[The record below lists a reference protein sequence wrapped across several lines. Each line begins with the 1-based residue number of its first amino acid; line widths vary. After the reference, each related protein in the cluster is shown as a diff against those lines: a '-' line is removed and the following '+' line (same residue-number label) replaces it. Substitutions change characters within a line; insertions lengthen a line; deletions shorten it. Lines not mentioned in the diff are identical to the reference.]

1 MEEET
6 PTQTSSSSVDKNLYI
21 YIGLL
26 VVGLIA
32 IFVFV
37 KSKSGSLT
45 SSPSPVSV
53 STPAAK
59 EIMVTL
65 NELNESAESGTATLR
80 EVDGKVSVELDLVGA
95 PKGVIQPAHIHKGAC
110 PGIGAVSYPLNFP
123 IEGQSQTTLDVSL
136 DDLKSQLP
144 LAINVHKSASDIK
157 TYVSCGD
164 ITL

>member
-1 MEEET
+1 MEDET
-6 PTQTSSSSVDKNLYI
+6 PTETSSSSVDKNLYF

-26 VVGLIA
+26 IVGLIA

-45 SSPSPVSV
+45 ASPSPVAV
-53 STPAAK
+53 ATPAIQ
-59 EIMVTL
+59 EVMVTL
-65 NELNESAESGTATLR
+65 NELNKSSESGTATLK
-80 EVDGKVSVELDLVGA
+80 EVDGKVSVELNLVGA
-95 PKGVIQPAHIHKGAC
+95 AKGVSQPAHLHKGVC
-110 PGIGAVSYPLNFP
+110 PGIGAVAYPLNFP

-136 DDLKSQLP
+136 DELKAQLP

-164 ITL
+164 IIL